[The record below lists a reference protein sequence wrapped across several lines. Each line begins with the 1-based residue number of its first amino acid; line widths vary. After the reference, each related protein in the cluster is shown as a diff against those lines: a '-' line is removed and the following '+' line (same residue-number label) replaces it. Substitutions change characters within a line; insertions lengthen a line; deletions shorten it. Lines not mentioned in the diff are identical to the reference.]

1 MAAFT
6 GRRRRGSEGRRKA
19 KKKKH
24 SSSKNKSEKSL
35 RTQLTFY
42 LHWCLFFFL
51 LLDLPGASSLTV
63 TGQKGGNITLPC
75 NSSNRE
81 DLYMVL
87 TFGSKT
93 AYGTGQ
99 SKYYEHRVHKSGNCN
114 LILQDLKTTDA
125 GKYNFKVY
133 ASGQLLGSYIFDIC
147 VNVHVTARV
156 GEEVMFDDLPRDAE
170 SVECLTNTSSI
181 DVWRREQ
188 GVLTD
193 RLTDSDGHLI
203 IKNFRSS
210 DAGTYRVLDSTG
222 GVLVTVTLTEW
233 GTESKDKQDSTRD
246 DKTEST
252 KRVYVCIAVL
262 VLLALIAFT
271 LFMIHRCL
279 NRNKAQEV
287 PMQETA
293 QGPGSPNNSSGHLVV
308 CFQCQ
313 QICGGSCQHIIPDCI
328 S

>member
-1 MAAFT
+1 MSANFECEEQPTDESMTIEHRRDTFLSLLLSTNLLCSRTEMAAFT
-6 GRRRRGSEGRRKA
+6 GRRQRGSEGRRKA

-203 IKNFRSS
+203 IKNFTSS

-252 KRVYVCIAVL
+252 KRVC
-262 VLLALIAFT
+262 
-271 LFMIHRCL
+271 
-279 NRNKAQEV
+279 K
-287 PMQETA
+287 
-293 QGPGSPNNSSGHLVV
+293 
-308 CFQCQ
+308 
-313 QICGGSCQHIIPDCI
+313 
-328 S
+328 